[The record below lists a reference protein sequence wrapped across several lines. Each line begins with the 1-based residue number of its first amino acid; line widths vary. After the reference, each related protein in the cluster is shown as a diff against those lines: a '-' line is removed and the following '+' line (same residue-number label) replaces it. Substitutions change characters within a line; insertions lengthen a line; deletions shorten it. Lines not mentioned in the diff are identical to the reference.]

1 MITNFLQ
8 AINERFIM
16 NKTYSIAT
24 LVLLVAVVL
33 TAQAQTEK
41 GHLMLNLQNFHP
53 LTSPLGDDA
62 VLAPW
67 TAFGLGFGTQTI
79 KDSDLGIDRE
89 SNYANM
95 GLGISALYFVADNF
109 AIGGGLNFAFQRSVL
124 KKQGG
129 AEVEDGATTTAG
141 QFLLGPEARYYF
153 PVSASFKPYVRATA
167 GLGSLN
173 FNSGVDPVILQYGA
187 GAGLSYFPSNRVAVH
202 LGLNYN
208 NAKWDFRD
216 DTDYSTRGF
225 GADIGFSVFFGGDK
239 N

>member
-1 MITNFLQ
+1 MI
-8 AINERFIM
+8 
-16 NKTYSIAT
+16 KTYSIAT
-24 LVLLVAVVL
+24 LALLFACAIG
-33 TAQAQTEK
+33 AQAQTEK
-41 GHLMLNLQNFHP
+41 GHLMLNLQNFNP
-53 LTSPLGDDA
+53 LTSPQGDDA
-62 VLAPW
+62 TLAPW
-67 TAFGLGFGTQTI
+67 TAFGIGFGTQTV
-79 KDSDLGIDRE
+79 KDNDLGIERE

-95 GLGISALYFVADNF
+95 GLGLSALYFVADNF

-129 AEVEDGATTTAG
+129 ADVENGATTTSG

-153 PVSASFKPYVRATA
+153 PLSASFKPYVRATA

-187 GAGLSYFPSNRVAVH
+187 GAGLSYFPSNRVAVN

-208 NAKWDFRD
+208 NAKWDFRN

-225 GADIGFSVFFGGDK
+225 AADIGFSVFFGGAKD
-239 N
+239 